1 MHSIQIGSFV
11 LNGQLILYF
20 SFGAAGWLM
29 LQYRLRNM
37 PERGLILSC
46 VSNAFWLWLIV
57 WKASYLLFHPVEVI
71 QQPVSFIYFD
81 GGERGKWMASLVA
94 VTYIWLKASK
104 QNVPL
109 KMWVDI
115 LITYAFAGW
124 SACQVLLFMIGEEPA
139 WFHAASAGLSAVLF
153 MSFSFSSRGSDSPE
167 GIVYAIWFSIGH
179 VMLWFLVPDR
189 SMWLLSF
196 NKQQL
201 IFLLVATGLTGWA
214 WLDEKVKKGGSH
226 G

>member
-1 MHSIQIGSFV
+1 MRSIQIGSFV

-46 VSNAFWLWLIV
+46 VSNGFWPWLIV

-94 VTYIWLKASK
+94 AVYIWQKALK
-104 QNVPL
+104 QNIPL
-109 KMWVDI
+109 KNVGRHFHHVCIRGLVGLPSVVIHDRGG
-115 LITYAFAGW
+115 AGLV
-124 SACQVLLFMIGEEPA
+124 SS
-139 WFHAASAGLSAVLF
+139 ASAGLSAVLF
-153 MSFSFSSRGSDSPE
+153 MSFLFSSRGSDSPI
-167 GIVYAIWFSIGH
+167 GLAYVIWFSIGH

-196 NKQQL
+196 SN
-201 IFLLVATGLTGWA
+201 
-214 WLDEKVKKGGSH
+214 SS
-226 G
+226 

>member
-1 MHSIQIGSFV
+1 MRSIQIGSFV

-20 SFGAAGWLM
+20 GFWAAGWLM

-37 PERGLILSC
+37 PELRMILSC

-94 VTYIWLKASK
+94 AVYIWQKALKRKHSFK
-104 QNVPL
+104 NVGRHFSSRMHSRVGRPAKCCCPGSWEKL
-109 KMWVDI
+109 
-115 LITYAFAGW
+115 
-124 SACQVLLFMIGEEPA
+124 A

-153 MSFSFSSRGSDSPE
+153 MSFLFFSRGSDSPI
-167 GIVYAIWFSIGH
+167 GLAYVIWFSIGH

-189 SMWLLSF
+189 
-196 NKQQL
+196 
-201 IFLLVATGLTGWA
+201 
-214 WLDEKVKKGGSH
+214 
-226 G
+226 